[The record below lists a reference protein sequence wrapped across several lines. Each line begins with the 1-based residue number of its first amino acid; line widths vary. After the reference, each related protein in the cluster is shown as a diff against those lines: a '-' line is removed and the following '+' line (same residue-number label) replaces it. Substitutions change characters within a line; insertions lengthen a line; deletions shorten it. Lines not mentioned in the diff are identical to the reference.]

1 MVLAVRASAP
11 VTPGGGVAVPA
22 APPSL
27 VYTATLAVATA
38 VPDISK
44 SPPRPPLFLLH
55 AALLI

>member
-1 MVLAVRASAP
+1 